1 MQAEIPDTLYKVV
14 AYITRERGGKQELLV
29 FQHRDYPEAGIQVPA
44 GTVIDGEPLEVA
56 LAREVF
62 EETGLSGLEVVRK
75 LGVFHYRHPVTG
87 RLHVRNVFHLRA
99 VRDTPDS
106 WEWTETS
113 GGEVSEVEGYV
124 FCFYW
129 ADLADEIELAGSQG
143 NYLSYL

>member
-1 MQAEIPDTLYKVV
+1 MQADIPDILHKVV
-14 AYITRERGGKQELLV
+14 AYITRERGGARELLV
-29 FQHRDYPEAGIQVPA
+29 FRHGDYPEAGIQVPA
-44 GTVIDGEPLEVA
+44 GTVNDGEPVEAA

-99 VRDTPDS
+99 APDTPDS
-106 WEWTETS
+106 WEWTETG
-113 GGEVSEVEGYV
+113 GGEVPEDEGYV

-129 ADLADEIELAGSQG
+129 ADLGEEIELAGRQSD
-143 NYLSYL
+143 YLDYL